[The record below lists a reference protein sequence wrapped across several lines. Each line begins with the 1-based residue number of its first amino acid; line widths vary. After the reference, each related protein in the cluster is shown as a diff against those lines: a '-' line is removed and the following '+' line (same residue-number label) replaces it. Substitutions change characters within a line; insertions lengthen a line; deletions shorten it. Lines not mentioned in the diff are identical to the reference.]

1 MKQFGCLLLVASLG
15 GASAMDYTHTDCSGG
30 GGLCNLHGGKLT
42 WEGEQCQDPEAKLQN
57 PARCWQ
63 STLEKAEAICN
74 RHSDCVGVTRDNG
87 GYEPRGGSP
96 AYNPAA
102 HEMWLKEIAG
112 SCKLPVKGR
121 NIGKHSLLVGELK
134 NGTAASCCDWCKQTA
149 ACRAFTWLPE
159 PISNCILKNDT
170 QDVGPCGHG
179 YEECISAYGNPPPPA
194 PPSPGKSNW
203 AVIVAGSSGYG
214 NYRHQAD
221 ACHAYQ
227 IMKAKGVPESN
238 IILMAVDDV
247 ANDYYNPF
255 KGKLF
260 NKPTAAGVP
269 GKDVYQGCNIDYKG
283 GDVTPE
289 NFVKVL
295 TGTGN
300 GKVLKSTSADNVFVN
315 FVDHGG
321 VGLIGFPR
329 SVMHKAD
336 LQGALQTMKEKEMFK
351 RLVFYLEACESGS
364 MFDGVNIPGVYAL
377 TAANPRESSWGT
389 YCMPNDMVNGKHI
402 GSCLGDEFSVHWME
416 DLDMESDSLET
427 LEKQFKLVKTET
439 GKSHVT
445 QYSDLSFTNERI
457 SDFVGKGAGLSLR
470 PTAASVQTAASSI
483 SVRELHLHNLYQ
495 TYHLASTS
503 SERLAAGQA
512 LQAQLAEQ
520 QATEATFRRIAE
532 LSYPGD
538 KEKQMAVRRL
548 QESPENPTCEKDAHM
563 AVRRSCS
570 GKFDAGSGFAMQ
582 FQRVIVNICADV
594 RRGLS
599 LDLTAIARQA
609 CSDDTVLLV

>member
-1 MKQFGCLLLVASLG
+1 MKAFAFASSFVALTFADKPTTAPCKVEGPSFTIDG
-15 GASAMDYTHTDCSGG
+15 DC
-30 GGLCNLHGGKLT
+30 
-42 WEGEQCQDPEAKLQN
+42 
-57 PARCWQ
+57 R
-63 STLEKAEAICN
+63 
-74 RHSDCVGVTRDNG
+74 V
-87 GYEPRGGSP
+87 
-96 AYNPAA
+96 
-102 HEMWLKEIAG
+102 AG
-112 SCKLPVKGR
+112 SWPIRGVKDKESCASKCGS
-121 NIGKHSLLVGELK
+121 NADC
-134 NGTAASCCDWCKQTA
+134 AAFHYYGAKD
-149 ACRAFTWLPE
+149 R
-159 PISNCILKNDT
+159 
-170 QDVGPCGHG
+170 
-179 YEECISAYGNPPPPA
+179 AYGDCYLHCAGRVEGPLHDGRDRYAGTCVHPTVPPA

-227 IMKAKGVPESN
+227 IMKAKGIPESN

-247 ANDYYNPF
+247 ANDYSNPF

-269 GKDVYQGCNIDYKG
+269 GKDVYEGCNIDYKG

-329 SVMHKAD
+329 SVMHKSD

-416 DLDMESDSLET
+416 DLDMETDSLET

-470 PTAASVQTAASSI
+470 PTAASVQTAASSV

-563 AVRRSCS
+563 ALRRSCS

-594 RRGLS
+594 RRGLA

-609 CSDDTVLLV
+609 CSDDAVLLV